1 MKQLLFLCFVAFASS
16 CQTDPFKGRDF
27 SSIATSTVFAE
38 GKETGVIHD
47 GFVKELS
54 GLAASHRNPGKYWTH
69 NDGKKVAEIYL
80 IDSLGNHLATCK
92 LPLSKTQD
100 CEDIAV
106 GVDPKTG
113 ISYVYLADL
122 GDNNSAFPTHYIYRI
137 PEPAMPSGLLFPQML
152 DAESTET
159 LAFQYPD
166 GERINAETLL
176 FDPNTQDMY
185 IMTKAH
191 GGATL
196 FRFPY
201 PQKASETTTLERL
214 SNFPIDLATAG
225 DVSPDGSEVLIK
237 TKKKIYYWKVPTGE
251 NLGDVL
257 QKNNPELIPYAPET
271 QGEAVCFNL
280 WGGGFFTSTE
290 QAKSAQQPLFFY
302 ARK

>member
-1 MKQLLFLCFVAFASS
+1 MKQLLFLCIVAFASS

-122 GDNNSAFPTHYIYRI
+122 GDNNSAFPTHFIYRF
-137 PEPAMPSGLLFPQML
+137 PEPAMPNGLLFPQML
-152 DAESTET
+152 HVEQLET
-159 LAFQYPD
+159 MTFQYPD
-166 GERINAETLL
+166 GERLNAETLL
-176 FDPNTQDMY
+176 FDPVSQDLF

-196 FRFPY
+196 FRLPY
-201 PQKASETTTLERL
+201 PQSTSAEMTLERL
-214 SNFPIDLATAG
+214 GNFPIDLATAG
-225 DVSPDGSEVLIK
+225 AVSPHGGEVLIK

-251 NLGDVL
+251 KLGDVL
-257 QKNNPELIPYAPET
+257 QKNNPELIPYEPEM
-271 QGEAVCFNL
+271 QGEAVCFNH
-280 WGGGFFTSTE
+280 WGTGFLTSTE
-290 QAKSAQQPLFFY
+290 RAKSAQQPLFFY
-302 ARK
+302 ARN